1 MGKKKTKR
9 AIKREERER
18 LAEEQEA
25 ATAVFEAKRRK
36 YRLAAMIVPVVAL
49 VAAIA
54 VYVITDDKQL
64 AGLVGMFGVGIFVPL
79 LLGAVGGQVT
89 PRDRTRAGSIDF
101 GNKR

>member
-9 AIKREERER
+9 QIKREERER
-18 LAEEQEA
+18 VAEEREA
-25 ATAVFEAKRRK
+25 ASAAFRAKRKK
-36 YRLAAMIVPVVAL
+36 YRIAAFVVPIVAL

-54 VYVITDDKQL
+54 VYMSTDDKQL
-64 AGLVGMFGVGIFVPL
+64 AGLTGMVGVGIFIPL
-79 LLGAVGGQVT
+79 LLGAVGGEVT